1 MFIVCSYLSGSIGI
15 VRKNVTK
22 DAVMVCI
29 CIITHTIFFIIIA
42 PVSHYRGT
50 PRFWAF
56 FGALFFVGVGGWRE
70 GRTDCR
76 RGGCM
81 VGTRCVGVS
90 RWSYLAPEASDG
102 KVLCGHKPQSKPHLS
117 EPGTH
122 QRTWRVMGR
131 PARQKTQTLSM
142 TRRNDRTRHDHA
154 AAPLADC
161 PFVPP
166 FVPPSPTQKKSPQVQ
181 TPRNSP
187 KTQIS
192 NYHQSL
198 SVITQHAAET
208 SESPSHWKP
217 SQSQPQDS

>member
-1 MFIVCSYLSGSIGI
+1 
-15 VRKNVTK
+15 
-22 DAVMVCI
+22 
-29 CIITHTIFFIIIA
+29 
-42 PVSHYRGT
+42 
-50 PRFWAF
+50 
-56 FGALFFVGVGGWRE
+56 
-70 GRTDCR
+70 
-76 RGGCM
+76 M

-166 FVPPSPTQKKSPQVQ
+166 FVPPHPHKKRAPRHKHPGTLQKQNNIIYPSAASSAPSPTDPHAPSPS
-181 TPRNSP
+181 TYSP
-187 KTQIS
+187 S
-192 NYHQSL
+192 LHSDPFQSL
-198 SVITQHAAET
+198 GRFL
-208 SESPSHWKP
+208 
-217 SQSQPQDS
+217 D

>member
-56 FGALFFVGVGGWRE
+56 FGLFFLWVGRE

-81 VGTRCVGVS
+81 VVPGAVVS
-90 RWSYLAPEASDG
+90 PGHTKRLSLLPCRAPHNSPCT
-102 KVLCGHKPQSKPHLS
+102 LM
-117 EPGTH
+117 
-122 QRTWRVMGR
+122 RTWLRQMGLTLR
-131 PARQKTQTLSM
+131 LVAAEYLPARCL
-142 TRRNDRTRHDHA
+142 RR
-154 AAPLADC
+154 
-161 PFVPP
+161 
-166 FVPPSPTQKKSPQVQ
+166 QV
-181 TPRNSP
+181 
-187 KTQIS
+187 
-192 NYHQSL
+192 
-198 SVITQHAAET
+198 
-208 SESPSHWKP
+208 
-217 SQSQPQDS
+217 

>member
-1 MFIVCSYLSGSIGI
+1 
-15 VRKNVTK
+15 
-22 DAVMVCI
+22 
-29 CIITHTIFFIIIA
+29 
-42 PVSHYRGT
+42 
-50 PRFWAF
+50 
-56 FGALFFVGVGGWRE
+56 
-70 GRTDCR
+70 
-76 RGGCM
+76 M

-90 RWSYLAPEASDG
+90 CWSYLAPEASDG

-166 FVPPSPTQKKSPQVQ
+166 FVPPSIHPSPPTQKKEPPGPNTRELSQKQNNIIYPSATSSTPSLTDPHAPSLSMYSPSLHSAPV
-181 TPRNSP
+181 
-187 KTQIS
+187 
-192 NYHQSL
+192 QSL
-198 SVITQHAAET
+198 
-208 SESPSHWKP
+208 
-217 SQSQPQDS
+217 D